1 MSCCD
6 QKNGCGEKHHLP
18 VLEVE
23 AEPEPELSGIEV
35 EGMERL
41 QSTRRDFLRQVGV
54 AAGVTAAAS
63 ATGCSSTTWEEYFH
77 QHYKRL
83 SDEDKAQLFA
93 LLEQRTHEKYG
104 VEVHIRDPQPI
115 EGVEFAYALNLSI
128 CTGCRQCE
136 YACAKENNTSLD
148 PEMHYIRVL
157 ELDKGTMDV
166 DRSNHFYEGEVPKP
180 DKYYMPVQC
189 HQCANPPCVDAC
201 PVQAT
206 WREPD
211 GIVVVDYD
219 WCIGCRYCEAAC
231 PYWARRFNWAEPSIR
246 PSDINPEQGYLSNR
260 IRPKG
265 VMEKCTFCVQRI
277 RSAQQL
283 SHIDGAPIEDG
294 TLQTACQQACPSDA
308 IVFGDLNDRQSAV
321 AKSKQSPRNY
331 GVLAELAT
339 KPRLTYLARL
349 RNPHPTLVDTR
360 FDVPEAGAPTEVH
373 AEPAA

>member
-6 QKNGCGEKHHLP
+6 EKNGCGEKHHLP

-115 EGVEFAYALNLSI
+115 EGVEFAYALNLST

-189 HQCANPPCVDAC
+189 HHCANPPCVDAC

-265 VMEKCTFCVQRI
+265 VIEKCTFCLHRTRVGRN
-277 RSAQQL
+277 
-283 SHIDGAPIEDG
+283 P
-294 TLQTACQQACPSDA
+294 ACLEACPVGA
-308 IVFGDLNDRQSAV
+308 RKFGDLNNPNSEIR
-321 AKSKQSPRNY
+321 RII
-331 GVLAELAT
+331 AT
-339 KPRLTYLARL
+339 KRVYILKEELGTLPRFFY
-349 RNPHPTLVDTR
+349 
-360 FDVPEAGAPTEVH
+360 FFG
-373 AEPAA
+373 